1 MTGGDKSE
9 PNLIV
14 GRREPRLFNADLA
27 PVPHE
32 NRSWSWFAIF
42 NVWSN
47 AAQSLLGYTL
57 AASLFITYGL
67 NGWAVFG
74 GILLAGAVIVLLVNL
89 VGTPST
95 KYGIPFPVMA
105 RAGMG
110 VFGANFPAMIRAVV
124 AIFWYGAQ
132 TYVASTAVALAIGA
146 LFGPGPA
153 GTWLGLTVVG
163 WISLVVVS
171 IFQAL
176 LFWHGITAIRRFLNC
191 AAPAVYLVMLALL
204 AVLWVRAGRDFLP
217 EVGTIF
223 EGRGDFKHGSVAAFM
238 SVVGTMIALYAP
250 LIVNY
255 GDFSRYVR
263 SESAMRWGNILGL
276 MVNIGFFALIAL
288 LVTAG
293 ARVVFG
299 KTLTDPTAMIK
310 LVNDP
315 FLTVTAALTFFVA
328 TVGINVV
335 GNFVPPAN
343 DLSNLLPRYISFRR
357 GGMIAAILAFVVS
370 ALWVSLI
377 SRIGLIPFVNILG
390 ALLAPAYGILIADY
404 YLVRKQ
410 SLKIGEMYA
419 ADPGGHYYY
428 SGGWNPRAL
437 IAFVLAGIFSVLA
450 ATLPA
455 LQPLSGFDWLIGALL
470 AGVLYRLLAGRAV

>member
-1 MTGGDKSE
+1 
-9 PNLIV
+9 
-14 GRREPRLFNADLA
+14 
-27 PVPHE
+27 
-32 NRSWSWFAIF
+32 
-42 NVWSN
+42 
-47 AAQSLLGYTL
+47 
-57 AASLFITYGL
+57 
-67 NGWAVFG
+67 
-74 GILLAGAVIVLLVNL
+74 
-89 VGTPST
+89 
-95 KYGIPFPVMA
+95 
-105 RAGMG
+105 
-110 VFGANFPAMIRAVV
+110 
-124 AIFWYGAQ
+124 
-132 TYVASTAVALAIGA
+132 
-146 LFGPGPA
+146 
-153 GTWLGLTVVG
+153 
-163 WISLVVVS
+163 
-171 IFQAL
+171 
-176 LFWHGITAIRRFLNC
+176 
-191 AAPAVYLVMLALL
+191 
-204 AVLWVRAGRDFLP
+204 
-217 EVGTIF
+217 
-223 EGRGDFKHGSVAAFM
+223 M

-263 SESAMRWGNILGL
+263 SQSEMKWGNILGL
-276 MVNIGFFALIAL
+276 MINIGFFALIAL

-310 LVNDP
+310 LVDDP
-315 FLTVTAALTFFVA
+315 VLTVAAALTFFIA

-343 DLSNLLPRYISFRR
+343 DLSNLLPRYVSFRR
-357 GGMIAAILAFVVS
+357 GGMIAATLAFVVS

-410 SLKIGEMYA
+410 SLRIAEMYV
-419 ADPGGHYYY
+419 ADPDGHYHYAN
-428 SGGWNPRAL
+428 GWNPRAL

-470 AGVLYRLLAGRAV
+470 AGVFYRLLAGGKVA